1 MTRASTGVPGLDAI
15 IDDLRVGDNVVWQ
28 VDSEADFAAV
38 AEPFVGR
45 ALAEGRRVLYLS
57 FGQRPP
63 LLDDL
68 AGVEVHT
75 LDPFAGFEPF
85 AIAVHD
91 LLAEVGRLGFYVI
104 DPLSD
109 LHRAWRSD
117 LMVANFFRATCPFLF
132 ELDTIAYFPLLR
144 NRHSYATVAAIRE
157 TTQVLLDLHR
167 IDDALYVQPLK
178 VWQRHSPT
186 MFFPHLLSGGRAMS
200 ITSSAATTQLFA
212 SLARRI
218 DQPEVWQSVVDE
230 AWAALDGSASEQE
243 AARETLMEV
252 LVGARGRMAEL
263 CRANLRLVDLLA
275 VASRLIGTG
284 RIGGKSLGM
293 LVARA
298 ILEQDGA
305 ESFAG
310 RLEPHDSFFIGS
322 DVFVTFLVSNG
333 WWSHWTAHK
342 QGGDAVRGEPGAA
355 ERLHGLLPDGEFPR
369 TLRED
374 FLQLLE
380 HFGQAP
386 IIVRSSSLLEDDF
399 GNAFAGKYAS
409 VFCANQGTPAQ
420 RLAAFEDAVRI
431 VYASAVGPEAL
442 QYRADRGLLDLDEQ
456 MAILVQRV
464 SGDLHGGLFFPL
476 AAGVANSSSLYVWD
490 PSLPDAG
497 MARLVT
503 GLGTRAV
510 DRTGRDNARIVS
522 LADPSSSPGGDQGR
536 WTQRR
541 VDVLDLPSD
550 VARTVPIAETRA
562 VVPRADWALVARPD
576 AAAARR
582 LRELGRPGRE
592 VPEVIDFAGLLDGA
606 GVARLLREVLASL
619 AAAYQHPVDIEFTV
633 NRDPDGVAVLNL
645 VQCRPLQTRGVGG
658 SIGVPERAPERCV
671 LASRGNFMGGN
682 VRLPIDQVVWV
693 RPDAYLA
700 LGEPDRYAVARRIGE
715 INRSLEGS
723 AILIG
728 PGRWGTS
735 MPSLGVPTHF
745 TELNGFVGLF
755 ETTYSEGDFRPEL
768 SYGSH
773 FFQELVESG
782 IFYAAVFDDRSEVQF
797 RPELILD
804 LPNQRQRRDPD
815 DALAAVIHVA
825 NTPEL
830 MLHADVAEQLVVLQW
845 RSALRDSGEP
855 DSGTV
860 PIATQPSAHHQ
871 M

>member
-1 MTRASTGVPGLDAI
+1 MAEF
-15 IDDLRVGDNVVWQ
+15 Q
-28 VDSEADFAAV
+28 QV
-38 AEPFVGR
+38 AEPFVAR
-45 ALAEGRRVLYLS
+45 ALADGRRVIYLS
-57 FGQRPP
+57 FGRRPP
-63 LLDDL
+63 LLADL
-68 AGVEVHT
+68 AGVELRVI
-75 LDPFAGFEPF
+75 DPAEGFEPF
-85 AIAVHD
+85 AIAVHAV
-91 LLAEVGRLGFYVI
+91 LAEIGRYGFYVI

-109 LHRAWRSD
+109 LHLAWRSD
-117 LMVANFFRATCPFLF
+117 LMVANFFRATCPYLF

-144 NRHSYATVAAIRE
+144 NRHTYATVAAIRE

-186 MFFPHLLSGGRAMS
+186 MFFPHRLSGGRALS

-212 SLARRI
+212 SLARRV
-218 DQPEVWQSVVDE
+218 DRPAVWHTVGADAWTAQSGTPD
-230 AWAALDGSASEQE
+230 EQE
-243 AARETLMEV
+243 AARQTLLEV
-252 LVGARGRMAEL
+252 MVGARGRMAEL
-263 CRANLRLVDLLA
+263 SRRSLRLVDLLA

-284 RIGGKSLGM
+284 RIGGKSLGV

-298 ILEQDGA
+298 ILEQAPSGG
-305 ESFAG
+305 FAG

-322 DVFVTFLVSNG
+322 DVFVTYLVSNG
-333 WWSHWTAHK
+333 WWPLWTAHK
-342 QGGDAVRGEPGAA
+342 ADGGADAAA
-355 ERLHGLLPDGEFPR
+355 ELHRSIPTGEFPR

-374 FLQLLE
+374 FLQVLE
-380 HFGQAP
+380 HYGQAP

-550 VARTVPIAETRA
+550 VARTVPIADARA

>member
-1 MTRASTGVPGLDAI
+1 MARASTGVPGLDAI

-63 LLDDL
+63 LLEDL

-85 AIAVHD
+85 AIAVHE
-91 LLAEVGRLGFYVI
+91 LLARVGRLGFYVI
-104 DPLSD
+104 DPLTD
-109 LHRAWRSD
+109 LHLAWRSD
-117 LMVANFFRATCPFLF
+117 LMVANFFRATCPYLF

-167 IDDALYVQPLK
+167 IDDAVYVHPLK

-186 MFFPHLLSGGRAMS
+186 MFFPHLLSGGRALS

-218 DQPEVWQSVVDE
+218 DQPEVWQGVVDD
-230 AWAALDGSASEQE
+230 AWAALDGDAATQE
-243 AARETLMEV
+243 AARRTLIEV

-263 CRANLRLVDLLA
+263 SRTSLRLVDLLA

-298 ILEQDGA
+298 ILEQAGD
-305 ESFAG
+305 ESVTG
-310 RLEPHDSFFIGS
+310 RLEPHDSFFIGT
-322 DVFVTFLVSNG
+322 DVFVTFLVTNG
-333 WWSHWTAHK
+333 WWSDWTAHK
-342 QGGDAVRGEPGAA
+342 QGLGGTGGVGTDVGGRAAA
-355 ERLHGLLPDGEFPR
+355 ERLHRAIPAGEFPR
-369 TLRED
+369 AQRED

-409 VFCANQGTPAQ
+409 VFCVNQGTPAQ
-420 RLAAFEDAVRI
+420 RLAAFEDAVRT

-464 SGDLHGGLFFPL
+464 SGDLHDGLFFPL

-490 PSLPDAG
+490 PWLPDAG

-510 DRTGRDNARIVS
+510 DRSGRDNARIVS
-522 LADPSSSPGGDQGR
+522 LADPSSAPLGGQDQGR

-541 VDVLDLPSD
+541 VDVLDLPADSP
-550 VARTVPIAETRA
+550 RTVALAEARA
-562 VVPRADWALVARPD
+562 VVQPADWRLVAGAD

-582 LRELGRPGRE
+582 LRELGRSTKPT
-592 VPEVIDFAGLLDGA
+592 PEVVDFAALLDEA
-606 GVARLLREVLASL
+606 GVAALLRQVLAAL
-619 AAAYQHPVDIEFTV
+619 ASAYRHPVDIEFTV

-658 SIGVPERAPERCV
+658 AVGVPEPVPERCL
-671 LASRGNFMGGN
+671 LADRGNFMGGN

-700 LGEPDRYAVARRIGE
+700 LGQPDRYAVARRIGE
-715 INRSLEGS
+715 LNRSLTG
-723 AILIG
+723 AALLIG

-745 TELNGFVGLF
+745 NDLNRFVGLV
-755 ETTYSEGDFRPEL
+755 ETTYSEGHFRPEL

-782 IFYAAVFDDRSEVQF
+782 IFFAAVFDERPGVIF
-797 RPELILD
+797 RPELLLE
-804 LPNQRQRRDPD
+804 LPNTHTGRGPD
-815 DALAAVIHVA
+815 DALAAVVHQA
-825 NTPEL
+825 DTPGL
-830 MLHADVAEQLVVLQW
+830 MLHADVTEQRLLLQW
-845 RSALRDSGEP
+845 
-855 DSGTV
+855 
-860 PIATQPSAHHQ
+860 
-871 M
+871 

>member
-1 MTRASTGVPGLDAI
+1 MTRASTGITGLDDT
-15 IDDLRVGDNVVWQ
+15 IDDLRLGDNVVWQ
-28 VDSEADFAAV
+28 VDSEADFVAV
-38 AEPFVGR
+38 AEPFVAR
-45 ALAEGRRVLYLS
+45 ALADGRRVLYLS

-63 LLDDL
+63 LLPDL
-68 AGVEVHT
+68 SGIEVHT
-75 LDPFAGFEPF
+75 LDPFAGFERF

-91 LLAEVGRLGFYVI
+91 LLAQVGRLGFYVI

-117 LMVANFFRATCPFLF
+117 LMVANFFAATCPFLF

-144 NRHSYATVAAIRE
+144 NRHSYATVATIRE
-157 TTQVLLDLHR
+157 TTQLLLDLHR
-167 IDDALYVQPLK
+167 IEDALYVQPLK

-186 MFFPHLLSGGRAMS
+186 MFFPHLLSGGRALS

-212 SLARRI
+212 SLARRV
-218 DQPEVWQSVVDE
+218 DQPEVWQGVVDE
-230 AWAALDGSASEQE
+230 AWAALEGGDEEQQT
-243 AARETLMEV
+243 ARQTLLEV

-263 CRANLRLVDLLA
+263 SRASLRLVDLLA

-298 ILEQDGA
+298 ILEQGGA
-305 ESFAG
+305 ETLAG

-342 QGGDAVRGEPGAA
+342 QGADAPGGTIAAA
-355 ERLHGLLPDGEFPR
+355 ERLHRFIPTGEFPR
-369 TLRED
+369 ALRED

-409 VFCANQGTPAQ
+409 VFCVNQGTPTE
-420 RLAAFEDAVRI
+420 RLAALEDAIRS

-442 QYRADRGLLDLDEQ
+442 QYRADRGLLNLDEQ

-464 SGDLHGGLFFPL
+464 SGDLHDGLFFPL

-510 DRTGRDNARIVS
+510 DRTGRDSARIVS
-522 LADPSSSPGGDQGR
+522 LADPSSSPGGDQEQGR

-541 VDVLDLPSD
+541 VDVLDLPAD
-550 VARTVPIAETRA
+550 ALRTVPIAEARA
-562 VVPRADWALVARPD
+562 VVTAADWALVARPD

-582 LRELGRPGRE
+582 LRELGRRGR
-592 VPEVIDFAGLLDGA
+592 VPEMVDFAALLDDA
-606 GVARLLREVLASL
+606 GVAELLRSMLATL
-619 AAAYQHPVDIEFTV
+619 AAAYRHPVDVEFTV
-633 NRDPDGVAVLNL
+633 NLDPDGLAVLNL

-658 SIGVPERAPERCV
+658 SVGVPELVPERC
-671 LASRGNFMGGN
+671 LLSSRGNFMGGN

-693 RPDAYLA
+693 RPDAYLR
-700 LGEPDRYAVARRIGE
+700 LGQPDRYAVAKRIGE
-715 INRSLEGS
+715 LNRALDGA

-745 TELNGFVGLF
+745 TDLNGFVGLF

-782 IFYAAVFDDRSEVQF
+782 VFYAAVFDDRPDVVF
-797 RPELILD
+797 RPQRLLER
-804 LPNQRQRRDPD
+804 PNQYPFSALD
-815 DALAAVIHVA
+815 DALDAVIHVA
-825 NTPEL
+825 ATPGL
-830 MLHADVAEQLVVLQW
+830 MLHANVTEQRVLVQW
-845 RSALRDSGEP
+845 
-855 DSGTV
+855 
-860 PIATQPSAHHQ
+860 
-871 M
+871 